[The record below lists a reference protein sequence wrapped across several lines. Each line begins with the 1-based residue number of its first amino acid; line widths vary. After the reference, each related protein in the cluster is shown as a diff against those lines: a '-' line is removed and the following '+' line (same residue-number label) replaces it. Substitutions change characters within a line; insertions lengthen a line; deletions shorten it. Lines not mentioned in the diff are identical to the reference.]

1 MFLMLAAMLAD
12 PSAHSGVK
20 YSLGNVNES
29 SIPYVVAYTECF
41 ERAWMANINADK
53 QPRDE
58 ALGACMTMR
67 PTLIEKYGSSRTG
80 DRLQAKRN
88 LERSFDGIEK
98 AYQKASDKK
107 G

>member
-1 MFLMLAAMLAD
+1 MLVLLAAMLAD
-12 PSAHSGVK
+12 PQAHSGVN

-41 ERAWMANINADK
+41 ESAWMASINADK
-53 QPRDE
+53 QARDE
-58 ALGACMTMR
+58 ALRACTAMR
-67 PTLIEKYGSSRTG
+67 PDLIEKYGTSRMG